1 VFPFRF
7 ALLILL
13 GIFPLSVSH
22 LLRFFRYML
31 VLQPSFLLL
40 AIHNTRIR
48 THPHSEITGTLCFS
62 PLSSWPK
69 RETGIHPLFASHCE
83 LTLTARNSLITLNL
97 SALCLLADC
106 KKLWQSPNLPTSL
119 CLRSSMQTCI
129 APLPQKSVSRAAR
142 IAAGKKRFFRS
153 QKTFS
158 DCGRSVSCSADCK
171 KNPGQARTSESLLTA
186 RNSGNPCTSLPNWR
200 DEPSRWIML

>member
-1 VFPFRF
+1 
-7 ALLILL
+7 
-13 GIFPLSVSH
+13 
-22 LLRFFRYML
+22 ML
-31 VLQPSFLLL
+31 VLQPSFLPL

-48 THPHSEITGTLCFS
+48 THPHSEITRTLCFS

-69 RETGIHPLFASHCE
+69 RETGIHPLFASALKTLFRGGGAMHVALSSAFRFASHCE

>member
-1 VFPFRF
+1 
-7 ALLILL
+7 
-13 GIFPLSVSH
+13 
-22 LLRFFRYML
+22 ML
-31 VLQPSFLLL
+31 VLQPSFLPL

-48 THPHSEITGTLCFS
+48 THPHSEITRTLCFS

-69 RETGIHPLFASHCE
+69 RETGIHPLFASALKTLFRGGGAMHVALSSAFRFASHCE

-129 APLPQKSVSRAAR
+129 APLPPKKCLESRSDCSR
-142 IAAGKKRFFRS
+142 QKKRFLTAEEAF
-153 QKTFS
+153 F
-158 DCGRSVSCSADCK
+158 VPDCK
-171 KNPGQARTSESLLTA
+171 KNPGQARTSENLLTA
-186 RNSGNPCTSLPNWR
+186 RNSGNPCTSLPTWR